1 MTARRLVQLS
11 QSLGS
16 GVALALV
23 ALCGPTEAAQA
34 PSAVETQTPVAR
46 VRALDGRA
54 AATLREGLARSATF
68 RELASALENSDL
80 VVYVEIGSLRTHSVL
95 SFMAATSGGRVVR
108 ISLDFRDTE
117 PFMIEWLGHELRHA
131 VELAAA
137 PNVRDQESLR
147 QLYQR
152 IGEQSSSGGWCT
164 RAAQLAGAAVL
175 DEVLTGS
182 GARQQGRN
190 GC

>member
-1 MTARRLVQLS
+1 MIACRLVRLS

-23 ALCGPTEAAQA
+23 AVCGPTEAGQA
-34 PSAVETQTPVAR
+34 PSAAETKTPVAR
-46 VRALDGRA
+46 VRALDARA
-54 AATLREGLARSATF
+54 AATLREGVARSATF
-68 RELASALENSDL
+68 RQLAGALENSDL
-80 VVYVEIGSLRTHSVL
+80 IVYVEIGSLRTHSFL
-95 SFMAATSGGRVVR
+95 SFMTTTPGGRIVR

-131 VELAAA
+131 VEVAAA
-137 PNVRDQESLR
+137 PDVRDRDSLR

-152 IGEQSSSGGWCT
+152 IGEQASSGGWCT
-164 RAAQLAGAAVL
+164 RAAQLAGATVL

-182 GARQQGRN
+182 GVRQ
-190 GC
+190 